1 MGIMS
6 IESDVDAAVA
16 AVIDRIA
23 ADLKKKRLGLDKTQG
38 QMAEMAGIGL
48 KSLQKIEAGQSVL
61 SASLFRYM
69 AVVGKLDELKMIFP
83 DPAELTPLEV
93 RAISTRQVRQRA
105 SRKLKLKPT
114 PSSVMKVA
122 PWGDSDGS

>member
-1 MGIMS
+1 MS
-6 IESDVDAAVA
+6 INSDIDAGVA
-16 AVIDRIA
+16 EVIDRIA

-38 QMAEMAGIGL
+38 QMAEVAGIGL

-69 AVVGKLDELKMIFP
+69 AAVGKLDELKVIFP

-93 RAISTRQVRQRA
+93 RALSTRRVRQRA
-105 SRKLKLKPT
+105 SRKSKAKAT
-114 PSSVMKVA
+114 GSSIVKIT
-122 PWGDSDGS
+122 PWGDSNGS

>member
-1 MGIMS
+1 MGI
-6 IESDVDAAVA
+6 INFESDIDAGVA
-16 AVIDRIA
+16 EVIDRIA

-38 QMAEMAGIGL
+38 QMAEIAGIGL

-61 SASLFRYM
+61 CASLFRYM

-93 RAISTRQVRQRA
+93 RAVSTRRVRQRA
-105 SRKLKLKPT
+105 SRKSKVKAT
-114 PSSVMKVA
+114 PSSIVKVT
-122 PWGDSDGS
+122 PWGDSDDS